1 MDLLVCGGLNFPGVL
16 DFEEGKALFWHWI
29 VPILEIFT
37 CGGPFYLALI
47 VNLKKFTCSKLLIHF
62 RRINNMVNTVKQKVT
77 NDVYAIVKYTI
88 LCTEKT
94 NMCKLTKNLPIQGGL
109 LDFQDPGGRI

>member
-1 MDLLVCGGLNFPGVL
+1 
-16 DFEEGKALFWHWI
+16 
-29 VPILEIFT
+29 
-37 CGGPFYLALI
+37 
-47 VNLKKFTCSKLLIHF
+47 
-62 RRINNMVNTVKQKVT
+62 MVNTVKQKVT
-77 NDVYAIVKYTI
+77 NDVYAIVEYTI